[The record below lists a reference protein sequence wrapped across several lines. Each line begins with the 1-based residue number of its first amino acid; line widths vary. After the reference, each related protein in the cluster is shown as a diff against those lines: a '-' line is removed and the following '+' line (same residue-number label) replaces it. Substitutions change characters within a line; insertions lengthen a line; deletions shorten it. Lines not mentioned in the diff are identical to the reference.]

1 LSRPVVAITRRVFPE
16 GLAVLDGRAE
26 VRTNDADVA
35 MDAAALAKHA
45 AGAQVLLTTAD
56 TPVTEALLAQLPD
69 LKLIA
74 NIAVGYNNIDVAAA
88 TKRGIVVTN
97 TPDVLTE
104 ATADMAW
111 ALLMAAG
118 RRVSES
124 EQWLRD
130 GKWTAWAFDL
140 WLGADYHG
148 TRLGIIGMGRI
159 GRAIARRAHGFGME
173 VVYHNR
179 RPLPIGEHGAKWVTR
194 EELLRTCDHVV
205 LVVPYS
211 AESHHLIGA
220 PELAAMKPTA
230 VLVNIGRG
238 GVVDDAALA
247 AALASGK
254 LAAAGLD
261 VFEGEPKVHPDL
273 LAQPR
278 AVLTPHIG
286 SATPRTRRAM
296 LGLAVYN
303 VVDWLDGKAPRCTVN
318 ADALPLEASMPQRG

>member
-1 LSRPVVAITRRVFPE
+1 MSRPVVAVTRRVFPE
-16 GLAVLDGRAE
+16 GLAVLDGRAD

-56 TPVTEALLAQLPD
+56 TPVTEALLEQLPE

-140 WLGADYHG
+140 WLGA
-148 TRLGIIGMGRI
+148 
-159 GRAIARRAHGFGME
+159 E
-173 VVYHNR
+173 
-179 RPLPIGEHGAKWVTR
+179 
-194 EELLRTCDHVV
+194 
-205 LVVPYS
+205 S
-211 AESHHLIGA
+211 AA
-220 PELAAMKPTA
+220 P
-230 VLVNIGRG
+230 
-238 GVVDDAALA
+238 
-247 AALASGK
+247 
-254 LAAAGLD
+254 
-261 VFEGEPKVHPDL
+261 
-273 LAQPR
+273 
-278 AVLTPHIG
+278 
-286 SATPRTRRAM
+286 
-296 LGLAVYN
+296 
-303 VVDWLDGKAPRCTVN
+303 
-318 ADALPLEASMPQRG
+318 